1 MSTAKTKGEKVV
13 MSNSLKE
20 NINKNLGLILI
31 VFMCIIIILFI
42 NLQIKVNDWSRQA
55 EKYIE
60 NVNLKNEEIINEVKN
75 LSRQTEKYIEDFN
88 LKNEEIINKVNSLS
102 LQTEKYVEI
111 INLNNEKTISR
122 IENLSN
128 EIKLYSQVKIGR
140 DQFTEIYMQL
150 QELTG
155 MISDE
160 VKREYYITK
169 AVKEISKNNSTLD
182 SKSIY
187 EISKTIYEESTRYN
201 FNPLLI
207 TAIIKTE
214 SNYDPKAISDS
225 YAYGLCQVRRFIAP
239 ELAENIGIK
248 WEGAE
253 KTLFDPIKNIKIGA
267 YYLSMLNRNFNDLK
281 TAIIAYN
288 QGPYAVQERLTNNQ
302 ELPDNYVNKV
312 LGYYASLRGF
322 SLEEVQNEIK
332 ATD

>member
-13 MSNSLKE
+13 MSNLLKE

-42 NLQIKVNDWSRQA
+42 NLQIKVNDLSRQA

-60 NVNLKNEEIINEVKN
+60 NV
-75 LSRQTEKYIEDFN
+75 N

-102 LQTEKYVEI
+102 LQTEKYVES

-128 EIKLYSQVKIGR
+128 EIKLYSQAKIGR

-155 MISDE
+155 MISNE

-187 EISKTIYEESTRYN
+187 EISKTIYEEAVKYN

-214 SNYDPKAISDS
+214 SNYDPKTISDS

-239 ELAENIGIK
+239 ELAEKIGIE
-248 WEGAE
+248 WDGAE
-253 KTLFDPIKNIKIGA
+253 KTLFDPIKNIKIGV

-288 QGPYAVQERLTNNQ
+288 QGPYNVQERLTNNQ

>member
-1 MSTAKTKGEKVV
+1 MSTAKIKGEKVD
-13 MSNSLKE
+13 MSNSFRE
-20 NINKNLGLILI
+20 NINKNLGLIFI
-31 VFMCIIIILFI
+31 IFMCIIIILFI
-42 NLQIKVNDWSRQA
+42 NLQIKVNNLSLQA

-60 NVNLKNEEIINEVKN
+60 NVNLKNEEIINKVEN
-75 LSRQTEKYIEDFN
+75 LSRQTEKYIESTN
-88 LKNEEIINKVNSLS
+88 L
-102 LQTEKYVEI
+102 Q
-111 INLNNEKTISR
+111 NEKMASR
-122 IENLSN
+122 IEDLSN
-128 EIKLYSQVKIGR
+128 EVKKISQVKISR

-155 MISDE
+155 MISNE

-169 AVKEISKNNSTLD
+169 AVKDISKNNSTLD

-187 EISKTIYEESTRYN
+187 EISKTIYEESIRYN

-214 SNYDPKAISDS
+214 SNYDPKAVSDS

-239 ELAENIGIK
+239 ELAENIGIE
-248 WEGAE
+248 WDGAE
-253 KTLFDPIKNIKIGA
+253 KTLFDPIKNIKIGV

-281 TAIIAYN
+281 LAIIAYN
-288 QGPYAVQERLTNNQ
+288 QGPYNVQEQLTNNQ

-312 LGYYASLRGF
+312 LGYYANLRGF

>member
-1 MSTAKTKGEKVV
+1 MPEIKNKKQKSGLLRLIRKA
-13 MSNSLKE
+13 
-20 NINKNLGLILI
+20 INKNSETILAIFLIFMI
-31 VFMCIIIILFI
+31 VLVTTIEIRVDRL
-42 NLQIKVNDWSRQA
+42 NLQL
-55 EKYIE
+55 EKYTE
-60 NVNLKNEEIINEVKN
+60 ESAKNNKEMLNKLEDLVKE
-75 LSRQTEKYIEDFN
+75 LEKYQ
-88 LKNEEIINKVNSLS
+88 K
-102 LQTEKYVEI
+102 
-111 INLNNEKTISR
+111 
-122 IENLSN
+122 
-128 EIKLYSQVKIGR
+128 VKIGR

-155 MISDE
+155 MISNE
-160 VKREYYITK
+160 VKREFYITK
-169 AVKEISKNNSTLD
+169 AVGIISKNNSTID

-187 EISKTIYEESTRYN
+187 EISKTIYEEAVRYN

-214 SNYDPKAISDS
+214 SDFDPKAVSDS
-225 YAYGLCQVRRFIAP
+225 YAYGLFQVRRFIAP

-253 KTLFDPIKNIKIGA
+253 KTLFDPIKNIKIGV
-267 YYLSMLNRNFNDLK
+267 YYLSMLNRDFNDLK

-302 ELPDNYVNKV
+302 ELPDNYLNKV
-312 LGYYASLRGF
+312 LDYYANLRGF

>member
-1 MSTAKTKGEKVV
+1 MSNVKNKGEKNDMVD
-13 MSNSLKE
+13 SFREK
-20 NINKNLGLILI
+20 INKNLGLVVLI
-31 VFMCIIIILFI
+31 FMSLIIILFI
-42 NLQIKVNDWSRQA
+42 ALQINMNNLNTQT
-55 EKYIE
+55 EKYVE
-60 NVNLKNEEIINEVKN
+60 NVNLKNEEIINKVEN
-75 LSRQTEKYIEDFN
+75 LSRQTEKYIESTT
-88 LKNEEIINKVNSLS
+88 LQNEKITNKV
-102 LQTEKYVEI
+102 
-111 INLNNEKTISR
+111 
-122 IENLSN
+122 ENLSD
-128 EIKLYSQVKIGR
+128 EMKLYSQVKIGR

-155 MISDE
+155 MISNE

-187 EISKTIYEESTRYN
+187 EISKTIYEESIRYN

-239 ELAENIGIK
+239 ELAENIDIK
-248 WEGAE
+248 WDGAE
-253 KTLFDPIKNIKIGA
+253 KTLFDPIKNIKIGV
-267 YYLSMLNRNFNDLK
+267 YYLSMLNRDFNDLK
-281 TAIIAYN
+281 TAVIAYN
-288 QGPYAVQERLTNNQ
+288 QGPYAVQEQLTNNQ

-312 LGYYASLRGF
+312 LNYYANLRGF

-332 ATD
+332 TTD

>member
-1 MSTAKTKGEKVV
+1 MSTAKIKGEKVD
-13 MSNSLKE
+13 MSNSLRE
-20 NINKNLGLILI
+20 NINKNLGLIFI
-31 VFMCIIIILFI
+31 IFMCIIIILFI
-42 NLQIKVNDWSRQA
+42 NLQIKVNNLGLQK

-60 NVNLKNEEIINEVKN
+60 NVNLKNEEIINKVEN
-75 LSRQTEKYIEDFN
+75 LSRQTEKYIESTN
-88 LKNEEIINKVNSLS
+88 LQNEKIINKV
-102 LQTEKYVEI
+102 
-111 INLNNEKTISR
+111 
-122 IENLSN
+122 ENLSN
-128 EIKLYSQVKIGR
+128 EMEMYSQVKIGR

-155 MISDE
+155 MISNE
-160 VKREYYITK
+160 VKREFYITK
-169 AVKEISKNNSTLD
+169 AVKDISKNNSTLD

-187 EISKTIYEESTRYN
+187 EISKTIYEESIKYN

-214 SNYDPKAISDS
+214 SNFDTKAVSDS

-239 ELAENIGIK
+239 ELAENIGIE
-248 WEGAE
+248 WDGAE
-253 KTLFDPIKNIKIGA
+253 KTLFDPIKNIKIGV

-288 QGPYAVQERLTNNQ
+288 QGPYNVQEQLTDNQ

-312 LGYYASLRGF
+312 LDYYANLRGF

>member
-1 MSTAKTKGEKVV
+1 MPEIKNKNQKSDI
-13 MSNSLKE
+13 LKLIRKM
-20 NINKNLGLILI
+20 INKNSETILAIFLIFMI
-31 VFMCIIIILFI
+31 VLVVII
-42 NLQIKVNDWSRQA
+42 
-55 EKYIE
+55 
-60 NVNLKNEEIINEVKN
+60 EIRVD
-75 LSRQTEKYIEDFN
+75 R
-88 LKNEEIINKVNSLS
+88 LS
-102 LQTEKYVEI
+102 LQLEKYTSESVK
-111 INLNNEKTISR
+111 NNEKMVNKF
-122 IENLSN
+122 ENLVK
-128 EIKLYSQVKIGR
+128 ELEKYQKLKIGR

-155 MISDE
+155 MISNE

-169 AVKEISKNNSTLD
+169 VVSDISKNNSTLD

-187 EISKTIYEESTRYN
+187 EISKTIYEESIKYN

-214 SNYDPKAISDS
+214 SNFDPEAVSDS

-253 KTLFDPIKNIKIGA
+253 KTLFDPVKNIKIGV

-281 TAIIAYN
+281 TAVIAYN
-288 QGPYAVQERLTNNQ
+288 QGPYAVQERLTNNR
-302 ELPDNYVNKV
+302 ELPDNYAKKV
-312 LGYYASLRGF
+312 FDYYANLRGF